1 MTSVAPEL
9 PNPTTNDEIKY
20 QEVKYHYPD
29 LREQQ
34 PKDRKLTL
42 LELYQLRKSQEDIDA
57 KLISDLIGLFTPP
70 DEYVE
75 LAEKERKE
83 TDDKLEKFNE
93 ERRAHNRWLKEEL
106 ERKTAEARRTGSNS
120 KYIICDGQV
129 KELK

>member
-1 MTSVAPEL
+1 LTSVASEL

-20 QEVKYHYPD
+20 QDVTYHYPD
-29 LREQQ
+29 LK
-34 PKDRKLTL
+34 PKQDRSKLTL

-70 DEYVE
+70 SGYVE

-83 TDDKLEKFNE
+83 TNDKLDRWNE
-93 ERRAHNRWLKEEL
+93 ERRAHNRWLKAEL
-106 ERKTAEARRTGSNS
+106 ERKTAEAYRTGSNS

-129 KELK
+129 KELKY